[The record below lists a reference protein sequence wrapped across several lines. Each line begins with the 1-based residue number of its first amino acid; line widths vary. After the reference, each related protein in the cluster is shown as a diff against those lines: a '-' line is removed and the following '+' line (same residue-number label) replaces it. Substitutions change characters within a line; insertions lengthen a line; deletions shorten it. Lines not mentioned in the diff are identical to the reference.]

1 MLTFSENTF
10 STEYTLALI
19 SGGFSGGFKGVVFFN
34 EDGGDPINKNKSD
47 FKDPIPKNSK
57 FETHL

>member
-19 SGGFSGGFKGVVFFN
+19 SGGLSGGFKGVVFF
-34 EDGGDPINKNKSD
+34 
-47 FKDPIPKNSK
+47 
-57 FETHL
+57 